1 VAGQS
6 QQAVHQ
12 LRTTRISKKDHT
24 CGFFF
29 SFSFYFYDACVQF
42 GFYHP
47 NSHNTTGTTR
57 GLPMNSNESASS
69 SHRSF
74 PGKTLGFIVN
84 PVAGMG
90 GPVGL
95 KGTDGKEIL
104 AKALALGA
112 KPVAPAKAAN
122 FLAELQPLKKSL
134 RLFVGAGA
142 MGEETAENY
151 GFTCKVFG
159 ETKNQTTAEDT
170 CKIAAKMVA
179 ASIDVLVFCGGDGT
193 ARDVLKAV
201 DLKVP
206 VLGVPTGVKMHS
218 AVFAVTPKAAARV
231 AVTFLWGELPLRE
244 AEVMDV
250 DEAIFREGRVSAK
263 LYGYVL
269 TPYEPHLIQANKLA
283 SPMTESELRNQAAIA
298 IYVIEN
304 MQPDVLYVVGPGTTT
319 RTIADLLDQK
329 KTLLGV
335 DIFLNKKIIAHDVT
349 EKQILE
355 AIRDRTAKI
364 IVTPIGGQGF
374 VFGRGNQQISPQV
387 IRQVGLDN
395 IVAVATE
402 SKLRNLTSLKVDTG
416 DTPLDEALRVRA
428 IRVISD
434 YKSERQMPME

>member
-1 VAGQS
+1 
-6 QQAVHQ
+6 
-12 LRTTRISKKDHT
+12 
-24 CGFFF
+24 
-29 SFSFYFYDACVQF
+29 
-42 GFYHP
+42 
-47 NSHNTTGTTR
+47 
-57 GLPMNSNESASS
+57 
-69 SHRSF
+69 
-74 PGKTLGFIVN
+74 
-84 PVAGMG
+84 
-90 GPVGL
+90 
-95 KGTDGKEIL
+95 
-104 AKALALGA
+104 
-112 KPVAPAKAAN
+112 
-122 FLAELQPLKKSL
+122 
-134 RLFVGAGA
+134 
-142 MGEETAENY
+142 
-151 GFTCKVFG
+151 
-159 ETKNQTTAEDT
+159 
-170 CKIAAKMVA
+170 
-179 ASIDVLVFCGGDGT
+179 
-193 ARDVLKAV
+193 V